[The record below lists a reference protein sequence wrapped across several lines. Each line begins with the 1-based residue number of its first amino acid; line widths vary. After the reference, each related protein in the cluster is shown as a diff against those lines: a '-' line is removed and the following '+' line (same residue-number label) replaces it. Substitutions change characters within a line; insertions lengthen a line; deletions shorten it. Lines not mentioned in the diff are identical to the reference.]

1 MTKPPKGVAQKHD
14 RLPVIRPPDADPLQ
28 VYCPDL
34 EQWARS
40 WSYEPRDIPPGLQ
53 MVECFNPFMPHQLTM
68 DLSRP
73 TLRRHRDNLWVL
85 GGEIIRQLQM
95 DSDLR
100 KQPIEQVV
108 GDLINDEGGPLPL
121 PRRARGRAARLRR
134 DMPRSFRAS
143 WPLSRAAAAPRKT
156 INFTTN
162 PVNH

>member
-1 MTKPPKGVAQKHD
+1 
-14 RLPVIRPPDADPLQ
+14 
-28 VYCPDL
+28 
-34 EQWARS
+34 
-40 WSYEPRDIPPGLQ
+40 
-53 MVECFNPFMPHQLTM
+53 MVECFKPFLRHLLTL

-108 GDLINDEGGPLPL
+108 GDLINDEGGPLLSHGEPEAEQ
-121 PRRARGRAARLRR
+121 RAFDATCRKV
-134 DMPRSFRAS
+134 SSAS
-143 WPLSRAAAAPRKT
+143 WPLSRAAAAPAQ
-156 INFTTN
+156 NHQLTTN

>member
-1 MTKPPKGVAQKHD
+1 MTKGPKGVAQKHD
-14 RLPVIRPPDADPLQ
+14 RLPVRPPDADPLQ

-53 MVECFNPFMPHQLTM
+53 MVECFKPFLRHLLTL

-73 TLRRHRDNLWVL
+73 SLRRHRDNLWVL
-85 GGEIIRQLQM
+85 GGEIVRRLQM

-108 GDLINDEGGPLPL
+108 GDLIDDEGGPLLSHGEPEAEQ
-121 PRRARGRAARLRR
+121 RAFDATCRKFSRFLAAVESSRGRAQNAQL
-134 DMPRSFRAS
+134 
-143 WPLSRAAAAPRKT
+143 
-156 INFTTN
+156 TTN
-162 PVNH
+162 RVNH